1 MADRVYL
8 PLKTIEGRP
17 LVHKF
22 YRQEADAKGL
32 LVTFPGGNYGMDG
45 PMLYYPSELLGAAG
59 WDTLALTY
67 GFQLSMEPFSTDAIS
82 DLLEECR
89 AAVGVVLE
97 EREYPRLGLIGKSL
111 GAAVVALLCQTEPYL
126 AGARAAYLTPPLG
139 MPFFD
144 PIFNQTDQ
152 PACLAI
158 GTQDRFYDSQALESL
173 LAGRPFELTVIK
185 GADHS
190 MDVTGNLKASLEA
203 VKMVVG
209 EVLEF
214 LQSD

>member
-1 MADRVYL
+1 
-8 PLKTIEGRP
+8 
-17 LVHKF
+17 
-22 YRQEADAKGL
+22 
-32 LVTFPGGNYGMDG
+32 
-45 PMLYYPSELLGAAG
+45 
-59 WDTLALTY
+59 
-67 GFQLSMEPFSTDAIS
+67 
-82 DLLEECR
+82 
-89 AAVGVVLE
+89 
-97 EREYPRLGLIGKSL
+97 
-111 GAAVVALLCQTEPYL
+111 
-126 AGARAAYLTPPLG
+126 

-152 PACLAI
+152 PAYVVI
-158 GTQDRFYDSQALESL
+158 GTQDRFYDPQALESL

-214 LQSD
+214 LQKD

>member
-1 MADRVYL
+1 MTDRVYL

-17 LVHKF
+17 LLHKF
-22 YRQEADAKGL
+22 YRQEGDAKGL

-45 PMLYYPSELLGAAG
+45 PLLYYPSELLGAAG

-67 GFQLSMEPFSTDAIS
+67 GFQLSMEPFSPKAIS
-82 DLLEECR
+82 GLLEECR
-89 AAVGVVLE
+89 VAVGVITE
-97 EREYPRLGLIGKSL
+97 EREYPRLSLIGKSL
-111 GAAVVALLCQTEPYL
+111 GAAVVAFLCQTEPYL

-144 PIFNQTDQ
+144 PIVSQTAQ
-152 PACLAI
+152 PAYLAI
-158 GTQDRFYDSQALESL
+158 GTQDRFYDPQVLESL
-173 LAGRPFELTVIK
+173 LAKRSFELTVIE

-190 MDVTGNLKASLEA
+190 MDVTGDLEASLEA
-203 VKMVVG
+203 VKRIVG

-214 LQSD
+214 FQRE

>member
-45 PMLYYPSELLGAAG
+45 PMLYYPSELLGASG

-67 GFQLSMEPFSTDAIS
+67 GFQLSMEPFSTDDIP

-97 EREYPRLGLIGKSL
+97 GREYPRLGLIGKSL

-144 PIFNQTDQ
+144 PIFSQTDQ
-152 PACLAI
+152 PAWLAI
-158 GTQDRFYDSQALESL
+158 GTQDRFYDPQALESL

-214 LQSD
+214 LQRD

>member
-1 MADRVYL
+1 MTDRVYL

-17 LVHKF
+17 LLHKF
-22 YRQEADAKGL
+22 YRQEGDAKGL

-45 PMLYYPSELLGAAG
+45 PLLYYPSELLGAAG

-67 GFQLSMEPFSTDAIS
+67 GFQLSMEPFSPKAIS

-89 AAVGVVLE
+89 VAVGVITE
-97 EREYPRLGLIGKSL
+97 EREYPRLSLIGKSL
-111 GAAVVALLCQTEPYL
+111 GAAVVAFLCQTEPYL

-144 PIFNQTDQ
+144 PIVSQTAQ
-152 PACLAI
+152 PAYLAI
-158 GTQDRFYDSQALESL
+158 GTQDRFYDPQVLESL
-173 LAGRPFELTVIK
+173 LAKRSFELTVIE

-190 MDVTGNLKASLEA
+190 MDVTGDLEASLEA
-203 VKMVVG
+203 VKRIVG

-214 LQSD
+214 LQRE

>member
-45 PMLYYPSELLGAAG
+45 PMLYYPSELLGASG

-67 GFQLSMEPFSTDAIS
+67 GFQLSMEPFSTDDIP

-126 AGARAAYLTPPLG
+126 AEARAAYLTPPLG
-139 MPFFD
+139 VPFFD
-144 PIFNQTDQ
+144 PIFSQTNQ
-152 PACLAI
+152 PAYLVL
-158 GTQDRFYDSQALESL
+158 GTQDRFYDPQMLESL
-173 LAGRPFELTVIK
+173 QEARPFELTVIE

-190 MDVTGNLKASLEA
+190 MDVAGDLEASLNA
-203 VKMVVG
+203 VKRVIG
-209 EVLEF
+209 EVVEF
-214 LQSD
+214 LKGD

>member
-1 MADRVYL
+1 MTDRVYL

-17 LVHKF
+17 LLHKF
-22 YRQEADAKGL
+22 YRQEGDAKGL

-67 GFQLSMEPFSTDAIS
+67 GFQLSMEPFSPKAIS
-82 DLLEECR
+82 GLLEECR
-89 AAVGVVLE
+89 EAVGVITE
-97 EREYPRLGLIGKSL
+97 EREYPRLSLIGKSL
-111 GAAVVALLCQTEPYL
+111 GAAVVAFLCQTEPHL

-144 PIFNQTDQ
+144 PIVSQTDQ
-152 PACLAI
+152 PAYLAI
-158 GTQDRFYDSQALESL
+158 GTQDRFYDPQVLEAL
-173 LAGRPFELTVIK
+173 LAERSFELTVIE

-190 MDVTGNLKASLEA
+190 MDVTGDLEASLEA

-214 LQSD
+214 LHRE

>member
-8 PLKTIEGRP
+8 TLKTIEGRP

-22 YRQEADAKGL
+22 YRQEGDAKGL

-82 DLLEECR
+82 GLLEECR
-89 AAVGVVLE
+89 TAIGVVLE
-97 EREYPRLGLIGKSL
+97 EREYLRLGLIGKSL
-111 GAAVVALLCQTEPYL
+111 GAAVVAFLCQKETYL
-126 AGARAAYLTPPLG
+126 AGARAAFLTPPLG

-144 PIFNQTDQ
+144 PIFSQTDQ
-152 PACLAI
+152 PSYLAI
-158 GTQDRFYDSQALESL
+158 GTQDRFYNPRLLESL
-173 LAGRPFELTVIK
+173 LAGRPFELTVVE

-190 MDVTGNLKASLEA
+190 MDVTGNLEASLEA

-209 EVLEF
+209 EVLAF
-214 LQSD
+214 LLRD